1 MGEETDIILDR
12 QVEKLQLE
20 ALESC
25 QKLVSEDKSVVQAH
39 RETGKRLM
47 EEAVAQKRE
56 RARRIAEAGDK
67 AKGKA
72 RAVNPESDISSDEYD
87 SGDEDAYGDV
97 DAGNLPVKSKQWK
110 WWLKTEKGKTWNQRN
125 TVLSARRR
133 ENLMLTHKA
142 QLSLGDTYFRLKD
155 SDNETKYY
163 TDAENT
169 RLSLLGGKQ
178 SRHGA
183 KFRYLIPN

>member
-1 MGEETDIILDR
+1 MGQETDEILDR
-12 QVEKLQLE
+12 QVEKIQLE

-25 QKLVSEDKSVVQAH
+25 HNLVSEDKTVVQAH
-39 RETGKRLM
+39 RDTGKRLM

-67 AKGKA
+67 GKGKT
-72 RAVNPESDISSDEYD
+72 RAANTESDVSSDEYD
-87 SGDEDAYGDV
+87 SGDEDAFGDI
-97 DAGNLPVKSKQWK
+97 DAEKMPVKSKQWK
-110 WWLKTEKGKTWNQRN
+110 WWLKTEKGKTWKQRN
-125 TVLSARRR
+125 TVLSTRRR

-169 RLSLLGGKQ
+169 RLLLLGGKHLQ
-178 SRHGA
+178 HVLELS
-183 KFRYLIPN
+183 L